1 MTFLT
6 AFLSEEKVILID
18 VVMPCKMVMSE
29 SCLLKYPNDGQVNVW
44 YVIMQDIE
52 A

>member
-1 MTFLT
+1 M
-6 AFLSEEKVILID
+6 LID
-18 VVMPCKMVMSE
+18 LVMPCKMAMSG
-29 SCLLKYPNDGQVNVW
+29 SRLLIYPNDGQVNVW

>member
-1 MTFLT
+1 MQDDYVWESL
-6 AFLSEEKVILID
+6 LI
-18 VVMPCKMVMSE
+18 
-29 SCLLKYPNDGQVNVW
+29 YPNDGQVNVW